1 MTMVTVD
8 SLRGLSANALD
19 CLARRAASLAA
30 DLRQQQPSYELALL
44 GGVCD
49 ASYSTVRHGLVP
61 SYSGTAVIEM
71 ADGTKWLAVGHG
83 PEGTA
88 SYVSKDGYI
97 EFIPQSC
104 SALQEY
110 DIAVADREAP
120 RAE

>member
-1 MTMVTVD
+1 MTMVNGD
-8 SLRGLSANALD
+8 PLRGLSANALD
-19 CLARRAASLAA
+19 CLARRAALLAA

-44 GGVCD
+44 GGVCN
-49 ASYSTVRHGLVP
+49 ASYATVKHGLVHW
-61 SYSGTAVIEM
+61 YRGEAVIEM

-88 SYVSKDGYI
+88 EYVSKDGYI

-104 SALQEY
+104 LVFQEY
-110 DIAVADREAP
+110 DIAVADREAK